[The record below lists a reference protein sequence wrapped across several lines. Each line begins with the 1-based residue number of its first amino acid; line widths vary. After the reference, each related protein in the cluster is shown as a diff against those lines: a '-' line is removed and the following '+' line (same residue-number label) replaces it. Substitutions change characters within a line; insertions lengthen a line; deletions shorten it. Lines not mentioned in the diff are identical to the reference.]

1 MESSASIDVL
11 DLMKIT
17 IFLFLAL
24 HTEESASTIFP
35 SLLA

>member
-17 IFLFLAL
+17 RFLFLAL
-24 HTEESASTIFP
+24 HTEESVSTIFP
-35 SLLA
+35 SFFA